1 MLLASG
7 PQHRAER
14 GPDIPVDRAGAPD
27 HPQPARHIEAP
38 QYQRHPYRANGRTWS
53 KIRTRLTAEA
63 IVGGV
68 IGSLEQLEALIL
80 GRHDHRGRLHVA
92 GRTTPL
98 PPPACTEISAVLTR
112 AAGGH
117 PWLPAIPSSRF
128 GQLPSEP
135 IEYLKVAPA
144 TVVELDVDTAFENHR
159 WRHGARFVRVRA
171 ELRPEDLSPLPGD
184 AWSE

>member
-1 MLLASG
+1 MTTDLAVARIWMLNHTS
-7 PQHRAER
+7 
-14 GPDIPVDRAGAPD
+14 AG
-27 HPQPARHIEAP
+27 IEGVVAK
-38 QYQRHPYRANGRTWS
+38 RLNHAYRANGRTWS
-53 KIRTRLTAEA
+53 KIRMRLTAEA

-68 IGSLEQLEALIL
+68 IGSLEQPEALIL

-98 PPPACTEISAVLTR
+98 PPPACTEISAVLTP

-135 IEYLKVAPA
+135 IEYLKVAPT